1 MDSAV
6 LTDHQR
12 PQGFTIIARH
22 GVLRVQRVADGVRAI
37 LCCEEQPIGTSPP
50 PDQPSWCSSCDLVLQ
65 VSHDQQVAGNATIA
79 LFDHCKL
86 KGIYN
91 HTISVTF
98 GLDLFLR

>member
-37 LCCEEQPIGTSPP
+37 LCCEEQPSGTSPHQISLHGAHL
-50 PDQPSWCSSCDLVLQ
+50 DDLVLQ
-65 VSHDQQVAGNATIA
+65 VSHDQRVAGNANSNFIPIQD
-79 LFDHCKL
+79 LRLQHCQ
-86 KGIYN
+86 N
-91 HTISVTF
+91 
-98 GLDLFLR
+98 